1 MLLLH
6 CEVLVLADLKDVKK
20 ALEERAALRTA
31 ARGDYAPTFSGPE
44 AVAAMKKGGSPAVRA
59 LRFKGLQ

>member
-1 MLLLH
+1 M
-6 CEVLVLADLKDVKK
+6 EVLVLADLKEVKK
-20 ALEERAALRTA
+20 ALEQRAALRTA

-44 AVAAMKKGGSPAVRA
+44 AVAAMKEGGSPAVRA